1 MKQKEILQFIETAKS
16 QLELLKKDVV
26 DWRCN
31 KTEPFYEDIENID
44 RSIKL
49 SEDIVETLLATIG
62 TSHEELS
69 GFLFELQKVKRER
82 ERAIDVQNAIQSIN
96 NLMNKFDDQNI
107 AFFLIKSLK
116 TLDVSLFDKINI
128 PIERRE
134 SIHAIYQKELKKM
147 AETYTYFRKYVE

>member
-1 MKQKEILQFIETAKS
+1 MKQKEILQFVETAKS

-49 SEDIVETLLATIG
+49 SEDIVETLLAAIG

-69 GFLFELQKVKRER
+69 LFLFELEKVKRER
-82 ERAIDVQNAIQSIN
+82 ERAIEVQNAIQSLN
-96 NLMNKFDDQNI
+96 DLMNVFDDQTI
-107 AFFLIKSLK
+107 AFCLVKVLK
-116 TLDVSLFDKINI
+116 TLDVVIFDKINI

-134 SIHAIYQKELKKM
+134 SIHAIYQKELKRS
-147 AETYTYFRKYVE
+147 AETYTYFRKYIE